1 MILIDSLFVKSVR
14 SSSFPNKVYDLC
26 MADDSAKN
34 PVRKA
39 LGENIARI
47 RKLRGMTVR
56 DLSAKLD
63 EHGLRLSASGV
74 SEVEN
79 ASRKV
84 SVEELLVFAIALNT
98 SVIDL
103 LLPEIHEQMEIAKG
117 TPTINQLSLAQWLEG
132 RLTWPPDASR
142 EDFANAAR
150 RGRQAALMANESPA
164 LKAVSRLSSMILMG
178 KMLDFPPDHMVQVL
192 RESLAEVDREVNDL
206 IADLVEEHENRK
218 ATNEALARLE
228 RSDGR

>member
-1 MILIDSLFVKSVR
+1 
-14 SSSFPNKVYDLC
+14 

-56 DLSAKLD
+56 DLSAKLN

-84 SVEELLVFAIALNT
+84 SVEELLVFAIALNA

-103 LLPEIHEQMEIAKG
+103 LLPDIHEQMEIAKG
-117 TPTINQLSLAQWLEG
+117 VTPINTLSLAQWLEG
-132 RLTWPPDASR
+132 RLTWPLGASR

-150 RGRQAALMANESPA
+150 EGRRAMLKAGDSAPV
-164 LKAVSRLSSMILMG
+164 KAVSRLASVITAAE
-178 KMLDFPPDHMVQVL
+178 MLGLPPDHTAKTL
-192 RESLAEVDREVNDL
+192 RELLADVNREVDDL
-206 IADLVEEHENRK
+206 IGDLITEEENRM

-228 RSDGR
+228 RNDGG